1 MHLFGDEFGEEYWM
15 WKSTYNE
22 NFTGYLKCLNYFK
35 LSYQV
40 LVPMAAQF
48 KDIYS
53 RLAKNNWKEAGG
65 SPRQSQLLF

>member
-1 MHLFGDEFGEEYWM
+1 MLDVKIYMFA
-15 WKSTYNE
+15 YNE

-53 RLAKNNWKEAGG
+53 RLAKNN
-65 SPRQSQLLF
+65 